1 MAVFGLVC
9 APTLSHEM
17 ATWRGLNDGIEVCS
31 AQGFRRVSVGT
42 AEAPVSPGAGL
53 LHHLS
58 HCPLCG
64 LAGAGMAPPPAEQPA
79 GVPLAPGQD
88 GKPAWLLA
96 TPPSL
101 ASRCDAQP
109 RAPPAMA

>member
-9 APTLSHEM
+9 APTLSHAM
-17 ATWRGLNDGIEVCS
+17 STWRGLNDGIEVCS
-31 AQGFRRVSVGT
+31 AQGFRRVSVGA
-42 AEAPVSPGAGL
+42 AEAPVSPGAHL

-64 LAGAGMAPPPAEQPA
+64 LSGAGMAPPPAEPA
-79 GVPLAPGQD
+79 GVPLVRGREAA
-88 GKPAWLLA
+88 PAWLVA
-96 TPPSL
+96 TPPTL

-109 RAPPAMA
+109 RAPPALA